1 MKKAQVNGMTSQID
15 RNKIANISEQI
26 KMMRDKEEMF
36 VLAYGKDTYWS
47 MILGLMNGLQGL
59 MKQQVAPAVDT
70 EELEDDDHGNNE

>member
-36 VLAYGKDTYWS
+36 VLAYGKDTY
-47 MILGLMNGLQGL
+47 
-59 MKQQVAPAVDT
+59 
-70 EELEDDDHGNNE
+70 